1 MFGSNVC
8 GRQIFK
14 YVSAVTKK
22 MGLKCNSAPYFL
34 ITNPSFVFR
43 KNIPRICQKMKYDLK
58 FFNLNFYL
66 YIWQYALKNP

>member
-1 MFGSNVC
+1 MFGLNVC
-8 GRQIFK
+8 SRQIVK

-22 MGLKCNSAPYFL
+22 MGLKCNSSPYFL

-43 KNIPRICQKMKYDLK
+43 KNTPRICQNMKYDLK

-66 YIWQYALKNP
+66 YIWQ